1 MRILLIRCEYD
12 PLMCDSCEI
21 YKEHGSKFGQCTGC
35 KITKYCSK
43 KCQKQHWTKHKSVCQ
58 QFGHLRKLV
67 ENLDDEM
74 YMTIPDQHKPLPKL
88 EDDDFLDFITS
99 VYTDE
104 EKL

>member
-1 MRILLIRCEYD
+1 MPKTTLA
-12 PLMCDSCEI
+12 
-21 YKEHGSKFGQCTGC
+21 
-35 KITKYCSK
+35 
-43 KCQKQHWTKHKSVCQ
+43 KHKSVCQ

-104 EKL
+104 EKLCNSQKCICADVRQIN